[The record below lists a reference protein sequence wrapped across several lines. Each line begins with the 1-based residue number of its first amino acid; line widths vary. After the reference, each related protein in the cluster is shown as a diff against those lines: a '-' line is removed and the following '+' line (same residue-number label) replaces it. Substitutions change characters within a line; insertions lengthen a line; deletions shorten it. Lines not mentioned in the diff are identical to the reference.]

1 MALSASTPHRRFWS
15 KTEIS
20 VARALV
26 ILHNRDVANR
36 SGVTKTRRL
45 ACKGGGSPRRRR
57 RSEIDSLQFDVQ
69 SQCTRDP
76 DMQLLL
82 RLGRRDARKFTSGA
96 RV

>member
-1 MALSASTPHRRFWS
+1 MALSVSTPHRRFWS
-15 KTEIS
+15 KTEIA

-26 ILHNRDVANR
+26 ILHNRDVSNR

-45 ACKGGGSPRRRR
+45 ACSGGSPRRRR

-76 DMQLLL
+76 DMQRLL
-82 RLGRRDARKFTSGA
+82 RHAKRDARVFTFSA
-96 RV
+96 LA